1 MVVFVFFLFSIF
13 LYLYFVSSIIINVI
27 ETKNTRVE
35 MQTLNASVAEL
46 EQGYLLENNFVNLEL
61 GRKLG
66 FKDPKNTYFATRE
79 EIAVRP

>member
-1 MVVFVFFLFSIF
+1 MVVFVFFLLSIF

-27 ETKNTRVE
+27 ETKNVRGE
-35 MQTLNASVAEL
+35 MQTLNALVAEL

-61 GRKLG
+61 GQKLG

-79 EIAVRP
+79 VLVRK